1 MLRFTDKDL
10 DRPGQDTSPSSDPFV
25 FSLEQEKPLRFV
37 ACARNSK
44 LIRCDFLGM
53 KRKSALF
60 PSNPMQTPPLKVS
73 SVKETMENLS
83 LKTAAQWTVDDNT
96 CFPVVM
102 TEFANQTFK
111 HVYETQPDY
120 VEFMLSVTGTTG
132 LFRAFQEYCK
142 LRRQE

>member
-37 ACARNSK
+37 ACARKCK

-53 KRKSALF
+53 KLKSALF
-60 PSNPMQTPPLKVS
+60 LSNPVQTPPLKVS
-73 SVKETMENLS
+73 SSKETMENLS
-83 LKTAAQWTVDDNT
+83 LNTAAQWKVEDST

-102 TEFANQTFK
+102 TKFANQTFK

>member
-37 ACARNSK
+37 ACARKSK

-60 PSNPMQTPPLKVS
+60 PSNLMQTPPLKVS
-73 SVKETMENLS
+73 SIKERMENLS
-83 LKTAAQWTVDDNT
+83 LNTAAQWKVEDST